1 MKKYAIIVAGG
12 TGTRMKAGIPKQFI
26 LLKGKPVLM
35 HTIEVFYRYD
45 DSMEIL
51 ITLPASVFGQ
61 WEQLCREYH
70 FHIPHRCVAGGT
82 TRFHSVKNALAEI
95 NENGL
100 IAVHDGVRPL
110 VSIPTISKCFVTAEK
125 SGNAI
130 PVITI
135 SESIRQIDEPG
146 SKAVD
151 RSQFRLVQTPQVFQS
166 NLLSEAYQQPY
177 TAEFTDDASV
187 VEKLGITIQLVEG
200 NIENIKITT
209 PTDLLIAK
217 ALMDGY

>member
-12 TGTRMKAGIPKQFI
+12 TGTRMKTDVPKQFL
-26 LLKGKPVLM
+26 LLKGRPVLM
-35 HTIEVFYRYD
+35 HTMEVFHMYD
-45 DSMEIL
+45 DKIEII
-51 ITLPASVFGQ
+51 ITLPATAFDQ
-61 WEQLCREYH
+61 WEQLCREHH
-70 FHIPHRCVAGGT
+70 FNIPYRYVAGGT

-100 IAVHDGVRPL
+100 IAIHDGVRPL
-110 VSIPTISKCFVTAEK
+110 ISIQTISRCFATAEK

-135 SESIRQIDEPG
+135 PESIRQIDGPA

-151 RSQFRLVQTPQVFQS
+151 RSQFRLIQTPQVFQS
-166 NLLSEAYQQPY
+166 NILLIAYQQPY

-187 VEKLGITIQLVEG
+187 VEKMGNQIHLVEG

-209 PTDLLIAK
+209 PTDLIIAEALIS
-217 ALMDGY
+217 GY